1 MKINNSQNILLIC
14 CRIIIGLVFVFS
26 GFVKG
31 IDPLGTTYK
40 LTDYFNAFNM
50 GFLEPL
56 SLAFS
61 ILLNM
66 SEFLLGIGLLL
77 GVFQRFFIWMA
88 SVYMLV
94 FTPLTFVLAIYNPV
108 TDCGCFG
115 DAIVM
120 TNWQTFF
127 KNLVIVATL
136 FPVFFNR
143 NKLIS
148 SLSIKKQW
156 VIIGVALTGFLF
168 ISEQTY
174 HHLPYIDFR
183 PYKTGTYIPDAMT
196 IPEGMPTDSFTY
208 SFLYKKGDEL
218 KEFAI
223 EELISLDST
232 WQWVETKSKQVRK
245 GYEPPIHDFSFTNE
259 LGKNITDSLLY
270 DTSYVFL
277 AVSHKIQ
284 KADAEGLE
292 KLKSSYFFSQQNK
305 YNFYLATSS
314 SVDETSFLAVE
325 YQLPFKFYTA
335 DDIMLKTVVR
345 SNPGLVLIKNGTI
358 IKKWHHNDLPDRE
371 ELQQIIGKHDK
382 NT

>member
-1 MKINNSQNILLIC
+1 MKINNTRNLLLLC
-14 CRIIIGLVFVFS
+14 CRILIVLVFVFS

-66 SEFLLGIGLLL
+66 SEFLLGIGLLF
-77 GVFQRFFIWMA
+77 GVFQRFFIWIA

-120 TNWQTFF
+120 TNWQTFL
-127 KNLVIVATL
+127 KNLVIVAIL
-136 FPVFFNR
+136 LPVFLNR

-148 SLSIKKQW
+148 SLSIKRQW
-156 VIIGVALTGFLF
+156 VITGIAITGFLF
-168 ISEQTY
+168 ISAQTY

-196 IPEGMPTDSFTY
+196 IPEGMPTDSFAY
-208 SFLYKKGDEL
+208 SLIYQKDGKL
-218 KEFAI
+218 KEFALDEI
-223 EELISLDST
+223 TALDST
-232 WQWVETKSKQVRK
+232 WQWVETKSKLVRK
-245 GYEPPIHDFSFTNE
+245 GYHPSIHDFSFTNNNGE
-259 LGKNITDSLLY
+259 NITDSILY
-270 DTSYVFL
+270 DSSYLFL
-277 AVSHKIQ
+277 AISHKLQ
-284 KADAEGLE
+284 KAQIDGLE
-292 KLKSSYFFSQQNK
+292 KLKSNYDFARQNGYRFYFATASTSDEIT
-305 YNFYLATSS
+305 FYTS
-314 SVDETSFLAVE
+314 E
-325 YQLPFKFYTA
+325 YQLPFNFYTA
-335 DDIMLKTVVR
+335 DNIMLKTVVR

-358 IKKWHHNDLPDRE
+358 IKKWHYNDLPSED
-371 ELQQIIGKHDK
+371 ELQQLIH
-382 NT
+382 N

>member
-1 MKINNSQNILLIC
+1 MKINNTQNILLIC

-50 GFLEPL
+50 GFFEPL

-127 KNLVIVATL
+127 KNLVIVAIL
-136 FPVFFNR
+136 FSVFLNR

-156 VIIGVALTGFLF
+156 VITGVALTGFLF
-168 ISEQTY
+168 ISAQTY

-183 PYKTGTYIPDAMT
+183 PYKTGTNIPDAMT
-196 IPEGMPTDSFTY
+196 IPEGMPTDSFAY
-208 SFLYKKGDEL
+208 SLVYKKGDEL
-218 KEFAI
+218 KEFALDEI
-223 EELISLDST
+223 TALDST
-232 WQWVETKSKQVRK
+232 WQWVETKSRLIRR
-245 GYEPPIHDFSFTNE
+245 GYHPPIHDFSFTNKQGE
-259 LGKNITDSLLY
+259 DITDSILY

-277 AVSHKIQ
+277 AVSHKLN
-284 KADAEGLE
+284 KASTKGLE
-292 KLKSSYFFSQQNK
+292 NLKSNFNFSRHNNYK
-305 YNFYLATSS
+305 FYLGTASTSEEI
-314 SVDETSFLAVE
+314 DFFTSQ
-325 YQLPFKFYTA
+325 YQLPFDFYTA

-358 IKKWHHNDLPDRE
+358 IKKWHYKDLPSKE
-371 ELQQIIGKHDK
+371 ELQQLTS
-382 NT
+382 N